1 MISVGMSTTC
11 VYPFAVE
18 HAFRIARMAG
28 FDSMEIMVTNDPV
41 TQDATKLLEISE
53 RYGLPITAI
62 HAPVLLLTTFVWG
75 RDPQVKLEK
84 SGELAAAVGADAV
97 VVHPPFRWQSGYAQ
111 NFERIVRQTAKNS
124 GVEVAVEN
132 MFPWTVKGRSM
143 KAYSPSPDPL
153 DLDVDHMTL
162 DFSHASL
169 SGRDSL
175 EMAMAMG
182 PKLRHIHLCDG
193 ATSAADG
200 AILDEHL
207 LPGEGTQP
215 VAETLQYLAS
225 IGWDGNIVAEVNV
238 RQEKDEQYR
247 LEKLVQTVAFAREHL
262 SQEHATRE
270 PIEGGRGDLPLKIR
284 QARRHEKKSA
294 KPAR

>member
-1 MISVGMSTTC
+1 
-11 VYPFAVE
+11 
-18 HAFRIARMAG
+18 
-28 FDSMEIMVTNDPV
+28 
-41 TQDATKLLEISE
+41 
-53 RYGLPITAI
+53 
-62 HAPVLLLTTFVWG
+62 
-75 RDPQVKLEK
+75 
-84 SGELAAAVGADAV
+84 
-97 VVHPPFRWQSGYAQ
+97 
-111 NFERIVRQTAKNS
+111 
-124 GVEVAVEN
+124 
-132 MFPWTVKGRSM
+132 
-143 KAYSPSPDPL
+143 
-153 DLDVDHMTL
+153 MTL

-182 PKLRHIHLCDG
+182 QKLRHIHLCDG

-225 IGWDGNIVAEVNV
+225 IGWDGNVVAEVNV

-284 QARRHEKKSA
+284 QARRHEKKAA

>member
-28 FDSMEIMVTNDPV
+28 FDSMEVMVTNDPV
-41 TQDATKLLEISE
+41 TQDAAKLREISE
-53 RYGLPITAI
+53 RYSLPISAI

-84 SGELAAAVGADAV
+84 SAELAAELDAATV
-97 VVHPPFRWQSGYAQ
+97 VVHPPFRWQAGYAQ
-111 NFERIVRQTAKNS
+111 NFERLVRQTAANT
-124 GVEVAVEN
+124 GVDIAVEN
-132 MFPWTVKGRSM
+132 MFPWTVRGRSVQ
-143 KAYSPSPDPL
+143 AYAPSPEPL
-153 DLDVDHMTL
+153 ELDVDSMTL

-175 EMAMAMG
+175 QMAIEMGARL
-182 PKLRHIHLCDG
+182 KHIHLCDG

-200 AILDEHL
+200 AVLDEHL

-215 VAETLQYLAS
+215 VAETLQHLART
-225 IGWDGNIVAEVNV
+225 GWHGSVVAEVNV

-262 SQEHATRE
+262 DQEHATRE
-270 PIEGGRGDLPLKIR
+270 PLGLGRAELPLKIR
-284 QARRHEKKSA
+284 QHRRAEKKAA
-294 KPAR
+294 KR

>member
-28 FDSMEIMVTNDPV
+28 FDSMEILVTNDPV
-41 TQDATKLLEISE
+41 TQDADKLREISE
-53 RYGLPITAI
+53 RYELPISAI

-84 SGELAAAVGADAV
+84 SGELAAALGADTV

-111 NFERIVRQTAKNS
+111 NFERIVRQTAAKT
-124 GVEVAVEN
+124 GDAIAVEN
-132 MFPWTVKGRSM
+132 MFPWTVRGRRR
-143 KAYSPSPDPL
+143 KADAPSPDPL
-153 DLDVDHMTL
+153 DLDVDAMTL
-162 DFSHASL
+162 DSSHASL

-175 EMAMAMG
+175 QMAIEMG

-193 ATSAADG
+193 ATAAADG

-215 VAETLQYLAS
+215 VAETLQHLART
-225 IGWDGNIVAEVNV
+225 GWDGSVVAEVNV

-262 SQEHATRE
+262 SQEPATRE
-270 PIEGGRGDLPLKIR
+270 PLSMGSELPLKIR
-284 QARRHEKKSA
+284 QHRRATKKAA
-294 KPAR
+294 KG